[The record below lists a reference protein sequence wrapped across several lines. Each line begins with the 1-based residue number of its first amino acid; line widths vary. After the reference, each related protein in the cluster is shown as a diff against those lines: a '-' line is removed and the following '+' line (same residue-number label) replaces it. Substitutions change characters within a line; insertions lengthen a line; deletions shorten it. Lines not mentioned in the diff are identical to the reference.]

1 MLSIMA
7 IDVKK
12 YLEMFDKKRTPSHTI
27 SLMFD
32 KAIHYDMYSIYIKD
46 ENGDDY

>member
-27 SLMFD
+27 SLMF
-32 KAIHYDMYSIYIKD
+32 
-46 ENGDDY
+46 

>member
-12 YLEMFDKKRTPSHTI
+12 YLEMFDKKRTPSHT
-27 SLMFD
+27 
-32 KAIHYDMYSIYIKD
+32 
-46 ENGDDY
+46 